1 MLAETLPA
9 VTSNTLILQDL
20 AFIVTGA
27 AGAAI
32 VAPRLKIPALPAYLI
47 AGILM
52 GVFNRHSPFLGEVET
67 VAGLSNLGVTF
78 LMFSMGLEFDFTKAK
93 SLFVPALLAVI
104 LQFPPMLALGSG
116 AASLL
121 DLSRTEGFFIGGLLT
136 ISSTMV
142 AAATLR
148 ALGHTER
155 TYGRLTIA
163 VIVLEDI
170 AAIVLLA
177 VLAGMGAGSGHG
189 RVSGGGGVLNTLFLV
204 GAFMT
209 LLFTGGR
216 LVLRRW
222 LPTMGLEKFPESL
235 AVVVGGLVMGVG
247 LLSEKFGASGALAAF
262 TVGAAIAQ
270 TKVASHIE
278 HVAEPFRNLF
288 SAVFFVTLGI
298 NILPETL
305 LAAAPVAVPL
315 ALLMILGKSAA
326 YWLGSFLGGQK
337 PTTSLRMALNNAH
350 IGEFSFVIAG
360 IGEASGLTSKTVTA
374 TLSSVA
380 LISIFAHRPIVGSC
394 ESAIGFF
401 RTRMTPQLRQAGDF
415 YGNLLATVSGQF
427 DRAMLWRVL
436 RKPLSS
442 AATHLLFFF
451 TVLGC
456 THLLCDHAIGA
467 SETWMLAGVWLAAA
481 AVSSIFV
488 IALARNLE
496 AMVMVLA
503 ETSFPHSHL
512 NSRRGRAM
520 GIVTGLLQAG
530 VVTMMSLVILAFALP
545 WMSGWRTLALLPF
558 LALAVAAWFLR
569 NVLSRAQSRFEL
581 LFIESFNLA
590 AKTDEAGRR
599 ASSLH
604 AQVRR
609 HKWPLHLREHKIES
623 GTRAANTRLADLNLR
638 AASGAF
644 VTAVQRDGHS
654 AFAPA
659 PETPLFPGDEL
670 MLLGTEDQLAKAVRM
685 LSDPAPE
692 GSDEGSGFLMD
703 QVFVAHD
710 SPFTG
715 ETLAGAALRRAYGVT
730 IAGVQRGETQLLSPG
745 PEFIIKANDI
755 LLVAGRV
762 SDVIRFRETAAG
774 GLREE

>member
-1 MLAETLPA
+1 M
-9 VTSNTLILQDL
+9 TSNAPILQDL
-20 AFIVTGA
+20 AIIVTGA

-32 VAPRLKIPALPAYLI
+32 VAPRLKVPALPAYLI
-47 AGILM
+47 VGILM
-52 GVFNRHSPFLGEVET
+52 GVFNRHATFLGEVET

-78 LMFSMGLEFDFTKAK
+78 LMFSMGLEFDFSKAR
-93 SLFVPALLAVI
+93 SLIVPAILAVL

-116 AASLL
+116 AAAVLEL
-121 DLSRTEGFFIGGLLT
+121 TRTEGLFIGGLLT

-142 AAATLR
+142 AAATLK

-177 VLAGMGAGSGHG
+177 VLAGMGAGAGHRHG
-189 RVSGGGGVLNTLFLV
+189 SGGIMNTLFLV

-222 LPTMGLEKFPESL
+222 LPTMGLEKLPESL
-235 AVVVGGLVMGVG
+235 AVVVGGLVLGVG

-262 TVGAAIAQ
+262 TVGAALAQ
-270 TKVASHIE
+270 TRIATHIE

-298 NILPETL
+298 GIRPETL
-305 LAAAPVAVPL
+305 LEVAPVAIPL
-315 ALLMILGKSAA
+315 ALLMIAGKAAA

-360 IGEASGLTSKTVTA
+360 IGEASGITTRAVTA

-380 LISIFAHRPIVGSC
+380 LISIFLHRPIVGSS
-394 ESAIGFF
+394 EKAIAFF
-401 RTRMTPQLRQAGDF
+401 RRKMTPQLRQAGDF
-415 YGNLLATVSGQF
+415 YGNLLATVAGQF

-436 RKPLSS
+436 RKPLAS
-442 AATHLLFFF
+442 AAIHLLFFF
-451 TVLGC
+451 TILGC
-456 THLLCDHAIGA
+456 AHLLCVHAIDA
-467 SETWMLAGVWLAAA
+467 SETWMLAGVWIAAA
-481 AVSSIFV
+481 AASSIFV

-503 ETSFPHSHL
+503 ETAFPHSHL
-512 NSRRGRAM
+512 NSRRGKAM
-520 GIVTGLLQAG
+520 GIVTHLLQVG
-530 VVTMMSLVILAFALP
+530 VVMMMSAVILTFALP
-545 WMSGWRTLALLPF
+545 WMNGGLLALAPF
-558 LALAVAAWFLR
+558 FALAVAAWFLR
-569 NVLSRAQSRFEL
+569 NLLSRAQSRFEL

-590 AKTDEAGRR
+590 AKTEESDRR
-599 ASSLH
+599 TSSLH

-609 HKWPLHLREHKIES
+609 HKWPLHLREHKIEP
-623 GTRAANTRLADLNLR
+623 GTRAANARLVELDLR
-638 AASGAF
+638 AATGAF

-654 AFAPA
+654 AFAPS
-659 PETPLFPGDEL
+659 PGTPLFPGDEL
-670 MLLGTEDQLAKAVRM
+670 MLLGTEDQLSKA
-685 LSDPAPE
+685 LSLLSAPAPE
-692 GSDEGSGFLMD
+692 GSEEESGFLMD

-710 SPFTG
+710 STFTG

-730 IAGVQRGETQLLSPG
+730 IAGVQRGETQHLSPG

-762 SDVIRFRETAAG
+762 SDVIRFRDAASG